1 MIRIKERKEY
11 GKVTGKDV
19 GGCKSIRSDQGNA
32 YGRKMIGRLDMM
44 EDRGKRMNS
53 RQRMCS

>member
-19 GGCKSIRSDQGNA
+19 GGCKSIREGM
-32 YGRKMIGRLDMM
+32 R
-44 EDRGKRMNS
+44 EDRGER
-53 RQRMCS
+53 RAII